1 MACYVSA
8 NFQHTMSLAD
18 QLLKITSD
26 RPDGEDNL
34 LILLLRGGEEL
45 EAAFEPEQPPEP
57 RASKRLVTRLL
68 ER

>member
-1 MACYVSA
+1 
-8 NFQHTMSLAD
+8 MSLAD

-45 EAAFEPEQPPEP
+45 EAAFEQEP
-57 RASKRLVTRLL
+57 QRLAARLL
-68 ER
+68 GR